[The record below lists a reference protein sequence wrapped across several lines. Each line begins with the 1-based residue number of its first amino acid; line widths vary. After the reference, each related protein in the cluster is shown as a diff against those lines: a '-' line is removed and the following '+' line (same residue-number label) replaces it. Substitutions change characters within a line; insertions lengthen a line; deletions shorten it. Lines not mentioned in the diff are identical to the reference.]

1 METAMSGNS
10 APMLGSR
17 STHRWYCCPVHTPR
31 WSKRTLKRRDQREAR
46 KQIQQQLAERRR

>member
-1 METAMSGNS
+1 MSGNS

-46 KQIQQQLAERRR
+46 KQIQQQFAERRR